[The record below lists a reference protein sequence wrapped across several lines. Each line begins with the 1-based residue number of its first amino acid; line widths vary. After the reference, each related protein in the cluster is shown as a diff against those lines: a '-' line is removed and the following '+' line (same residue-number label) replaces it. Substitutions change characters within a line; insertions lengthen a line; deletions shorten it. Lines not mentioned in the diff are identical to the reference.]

1 MPQFTILG
9 YMKQTIQ
16 KFSVDKNGNKK
27 TATGTVNLIKSEAS
41 FGCENNLTIEVEG
54 TSDSGRHY
62 STTMTLKATNSENA
76 VNDRVNKL
84 PDWAKNQLFGF
95 GINLYK
101 KPKKRRYG
109 IEIDGQH
116 FFVIETVDDLK
127 KLCNFINS

>member
-1 MPQFTILG
+1 
-9 YMKQTIQ
+9 MKQTIQ

-27 TATGTVNLIKSEAS
+27 KATGTVNTIKSEAF
-41 FGCENNLTIEVEG
+41 FGCENDVTVEVEG
-54 TSDSGRHY
+54 ISESGKHY
-62 STTMTLKATNSENA
+62 STTMTLKATNSEKA

-84 PDWAKNQLFGF
+84 PDWAKDQFLNFGMC
-95 GINLYK
+95 LYK

-109 IEIDGQH
+109 IEIDGQY

>member
-1 MPQFTILG
+1 MIKVFD
-9 YMKQTIQ
+9 
-16 KFSVDKNGNKK
+16 S
-27 TATGTVNLIKSEAS
+27 VNLYTPKDPEFHIVKQDY
-41 FGCENNLTIEVEG
+41 L
-54 TSDSGRHY
+54 D
-62 STTMTLKATNSENA
+62 MTGYYVIYRITFNT

-116 FFVIETVDDLK
+116 FFIIETVDDLK
-127 KLCNFINS
+127 RLCNFINS